1 MPKRLYRSFQAL
13 LLLGMSIFLGSKA
26 ASGQL
31 TFYINQRF
39 VPLTIFGIIFLAVL
53 AQTMFSEIK
62 RSRQHDDEHDQ
73 MTTTMRPSHP
83 TCGSCLSPCSSAS

>member
-31 TFYINQRF
+31 IYYINQRF
-39 VPLTIFGIIFLAVL
+39 VPLTIFGILFLAAL
-53 AQTMFSEIK
+53 AQTLFTENK
-62 RSRQHDDEHDQ
+62 RARQQSDDDHDQ
-73 MTTTMRPSHP
+73 TMTMTTRLLRL
-83 TCGSCLSPCSSAS
+83 TCGSCSCRC